1 VIIHFELIVHIKAI
15 ARVFMLG
22 QLKEKEKAN
31 GLGAL
36 IIESSHILVT
46 KKREKKKT
54 LRMHYAIIKQSRRR
68 FHPFIHPPTDPSPT

>member
-46 KKREKKKT
+46 KKREKKKE
-54 LRMHYAIIKQSRRR
+54 KKK
-68 FHPFIHPPTDPSPT
+68 

>member
-46 KKREKKKT
+46 KKREKKK
-54 LRMHYAIIKQSRRR
+54 RKKKVGVKIKYLYT
-68 FHPFIHPPTDPSPT
+68 I